1 MTQKQERTGFS
12 PRHYDASCPMV
23 MCRRLAEWIHP
34 DPVVINKFMR
44 FFNLLQRHFLDH
56 FFLAD
61 GGVGVTADG
70 GKHIPHIGANKI
82 RFRHAKPDFIVP
94 ANAGLGAGMPFHRR
108 TQIPVERPHIILFDP
123 ETHGIHHADQFLG
136 IGIARARGG
145 PEFAHRFFKA
155 VGFHQIPCMFNFG
168 KRRRRAEAEP
178 AEKQNQDHRNG
189 VFHGLFAMLVLV
201 LVLGTPSYGSPL
213 PDPLTDADYHSFS
226 PARAKIGQLLF
237 YDKVLSGNRNIS
249 CGTCH
254 HHRFGGADGLSLGI
268 GEGGVGVGPQRH
280 AGTGE
285 SRIKKR
291 VPRNASALWNLGAK
305 AFTVLFHDG
314 RLALADDFDNGFN
327 TPAEEWLPHGLETV
341 LGTQAIFPMTAQFEM
356 AGNPKE
362 NEVAGAL
369 HDRIDAV
376 WPILAKRVR
385 VIPEYGQMF
394 VDTFDTVDRPE
405 DVTIS
410 HIGEALAAF
419 IALEFRSNDSP
430 FDAFLKGDVTALTPR
445 QQEGAALFYGKA
457 GCADCHSGPLL
468 TDQKFHA
475 LAIPPFGPGRTR
487 RFDPYTRDVGRMGE
501 TDALEDAYRF
511 RTPSLRNVALTAP
524 YGHNGAYPTLDGIIR
539 HHLDPRAAL
548 DEWRPEMANLPP
560 APWLAA
566 IDFVVWQDRFEME
579 RLRRRI
585 DITPRKLSDE
595 EIATLVEFMHAL
607 TGASATSLPLGVPDL
622 VPSGLPVDR

>member
-1 MTQKQERTGFS
+1 MIQKQGKTAFL
-12 PRHYDASCPMV
+12 PRHFDASSSSDMF
-23 MCRRLAEWIHP
+23 RRLAEWIHP
-34 DPVVINKFMR
+34 NSIVINQLMR
-44 FFNLLQRHFLDH
+44 LLNLLQRHFLDH

-61 GGVGVTADG
+61 GCVGVAADCR
-70 GKHIPHIGANKI
+70 KHVPHIRANKVGLG
-82 RFRHAKPDFIVP
+82 HAEADLIVP
-94 ANAGLGAGMPFHRR
+94 THTGLGARMPFHCR
-108 TQIPVERPHIILFDP
+108 TKIPVERPHIILFDP
-123 ETHGIHHADQFLG
+123 KAHGVHHADQFFG
-136 IGIARARGG
+136 IGVARSCGR
-145 PEFAHRFFKA
+145 PKFFHRLLKT
-155 VGFHQIPCMFNFG
+155 VGFHQISRVFDFG
-168 KRRRRAEAEP
+168 KRGRRAET
-178 AEKQNQDHRNG
+178 KSDDNQDKDRRNS
-189 VFHGLFAMLVLV
+189 VFHGIFAVLILVLAA
-201 LVLGTPSYGSPL
+201 PANASPL

-237 YDKVLSGNRNIS
+237 YDKILSGNRNIS

-254 HHRFGGADGLSLGI
+254 HHRFGSADGLSLGI
-268 GEGGVGVGPQRH
+268 GEGGIGVGPSRH
-280 AGTGE
+280 AGAGE

-394 VDTFDTVDRPE
+394 VETFDTVDSPE

-419 IALEFRSNDSP
+419 IAIEFQSNDSP
-430 FDAFLKGDVTALTPR
+430 FDAFLAGDVTALTQR
-445 QQEGAALFYGKA
+445 QKDGAALFYGKA
-457 GCADCHSGPLL
+457 GCAECHSGPLL

-511 RTPSLRNVALTAP
+511 RTPSLRNVALTGP
-524 YGHNGAYPTLDGIIR
+524 YGHNGAYPTLEGIIR
-539 HHLDPRAAL
+539 HHLDPRGAL
-548 DEWRPEMANLPP
+548 DRWQPAMANLPD

-585 DITPRKLSDE
+585 DITPQKLSDQ
-595 EIATLVEFMHAL
+595 EIESLVEFMHAL
-607 TGASATSLPLGVPDL
+607 TGASARSLPLGIPDH